1 MQRQSGGRRQA
12 RVENRGDEKSCGA
25 ACQRRSALN
34 GPVTAALAQ
43 WPPPPN
49 SAHSQNITTHL
60 HTDSSR
66 DIRIH
71 SLVTLSCVGNVLSS
85 HQTSRV
91 IGRFFKNTHVDNRLF
106 ELDVEAVVGR
116 CDDGILCSPHILCG
130 LPVQLRKGH
139 LATAGDKNISKH
151 TQRSHAD
158 HQ

>member
-1 MQRQSGGRRQA
+1 MWRCLPAQIGSEWPGH
-12 RVENRGDEKSCGA
+12 
-25 ACQRRSALN
+25 RSA
-34 GPVTAALAQ
+34 GTMA
-43 WPPPPN
+43 PPPPN

-151 TQRSHAD
+151 TQRSRAD

>member
-12 RVENRGDEKSCGA
+12 RVETEVMRSHVAQIGSEWPGH
-25 ACQRRSALN
+25 RSARHN
-34 GPVTAALAQ
+34 G
-43 WPPPPN
+43 PPPPN

-66 DIRIH
+66 DIGIH

-151 TQRSHAD
+151 TQRSRAD